1 VPFAEKPPVEEEHHT
16 IGYRLNPTI
25 LDAVREREKAK
36 WTGYLMNIAAALQ
49 ILLGALTTGLAAS
62 LTGKQVSI
70 AITILGGMSTLV
82 ASYLA
87 RARGLNEPE
96 LSNIRRK
103 GLDQLI
109 RDCRAFKLDHEDE
122 FGTPR
127 LNHELK
133 VLRKRF
139 EELLQ
144 KGDELQNVSP
154 PVKVAGN
161 QTDVVSHAQP
171 SPVIHPQAN
180 MSSLK

>member
-1 VPFAEKPPVEEEHHT
+1 
-16 IGYRLNPTI
+16 
-25 LDAVREREKAK
+25 
-36 WTGYLMNIAAALQ
+36 MNIAAALQ

-62 LTGKQVSI
+62 LTGRQVSLKVHAYDFTMDLLSRNSRFRLPSLFLVCI
-70 AITILGGMSTLV
+70 HVPYIRSFPEDHAPGGMSTLV

-144 KGDELQNVSP
+144 NGDE
-154 PVKVAGN
+154 
-161 QTDVVSHAQP
+161 
-171 SPVIHPQAN
+171 
-180 MSSLK
+180 